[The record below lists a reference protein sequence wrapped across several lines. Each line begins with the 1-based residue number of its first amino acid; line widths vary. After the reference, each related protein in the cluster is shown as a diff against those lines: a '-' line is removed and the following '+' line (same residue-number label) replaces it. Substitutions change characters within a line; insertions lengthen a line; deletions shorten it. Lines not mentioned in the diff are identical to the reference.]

1 MILDLPLSYKLK
13 TLKPIVKNVL
23 CTDDLVTED
32 PDLLSLDETLEQSDV
47 LVLCTP
53 HTYLKDLKTDK
64 PVIDIWN
71 YINEK

>member
-1 MILDLPLSYKLK
+1 M
-13 TLKPIVKNVL
+13 L

-32 PDLLSLDETLEQSDV
+32 PDLLSLDETLKQSDV